1 MKEMDAYKLLEE
13 KLHQFSIDNS
23 SLLAM
28 EYERIPKYYGINTIE
43 IMVNSEDYKSIIYD
57 EQRKFIII
65 QIPKTGTVTMT
76 QSLPY
81 RSIIEPHSNIPLM
94 RHEGVKM
101 LSKVLSTNTWNSLKS
116 FVVFRDPFQWVRS
129 IFMYTIFVNGHNFF
143 SGNIITGENEFK
155 KLTLLEKDDLFLSY
169 LSKIIS
175 NYDYQLI
182 FDALATNQH
191 DFICDETGSINV
203 KYIFRFE
210 YGTSNIVQF
219 LHSFLG
225 LNHYTK
231 NLHLNQNPL
240 QKGDKNLSFTSLEDL
255 PLEYQEK
262 FKQRFSKDYAVW
274 NSLPP
279 TLDDFIHFHFPQL
292 T

>member
-1 MKEMDAYKLLEE
+1 MEETDAYKLLEE
-13 KLHQFSIDNS
+13 KLHQFSIDNR
-23 SLLAM
+23 SLLAID
-28 EYERIPKYYGINTIE
+28 YERIPKYYNELPHKYIVCMKTLAAH
-43 IMVNSEDYKSIIYD
+43 MDHQSVIYD
-57 EQRKFIII
+57 EQRKFIMI
-65 QIPKTGTVTMT
+65 QTPKTGTVTMT
-76 QSLPY
+76 QSFPY
-81 RSIIEPHSNIPLM
+81 RSIIEPHSNIPLF

-101 LSKVLSTNTWNSLKS
+101 LSKLLTINTWKSLNS

-129 IFMYTIFVNGHNFF
+129 IFMFTILDSDV
-143 SGNIITGENEFK
+143 IVKRNEFK
-155 KLTLLEKDDLFLSY
+155 KLTLLEKDELFLSY

-175 NYDYQLI
+175 NYDFQLI
-182 FDALATNQH
+182 FLALATNQH

-240 QKGDKNLSFTSLEDL
+240 QKGDKNVSFTSLEDL

-262 FKQRFSKDYAVW
+262 FKQRFSKDYAIW

-292 T
+292 F

>member
-1 MKEMDAYKLLEE
+1 MEETDAYKLLLE
-13 KLHQFSIDNS
+13 KLHQFSIDNR
-23 SLLAM
+23 SLLAID
-28 EYERIPKYYGINTIE
+28 YERIPKYYGINTIGK
-43 IMVNSEDYKSIIYD
+43 IVNCHDYKSIIYD
-57 EQRKFIII
+57 EQRKFILI

-76 QSLPY
+76 QSFPY

-101 LSKVLSTNTWNSLKS
+101 LSKVLSTNTWNSLNS

-129 IFMYTIFVNGHNFF
+129 IFMYSIFVNMFF
-143 SGNIITGENEFK
+143 SGNVIMGENEFK
-155 KLTLLEKDDLFLSY
+155 KLTLLEKDDLFLCY

-175 NYDYQLI
+175 NYDYQLM
-182 FDALATNQH
+182 FDALFTNQY
-191 DFICDETGSINV
+191 DFIYDETGSINV

-219 LHSFLG
+219 LNSFLG
-225 LNHYTK
+225 IDHYTK

-240 QKGDKNLSFTSLEDL
+240 KQKGDKNLSFTSLDDL

-262 FKQRFSKDYAVW
+262 FKQRFSKDYAIW

-279 TLDDFIHFHFPQL
+279 TIDDFIQFHFPQL